1 MAIADDIQKEL
12 KNIFKDKLDLS
23 KFYEKYSSSG
33 SEDRQV
39 DPFDYS
45 NSTMVVKQSN
55 SRIKFIP
62 RIKSKQERN
71 HLANA
76 TKDWVEENKNLL
88 RDAITQYLPI
98 GVMYEI
104 KIDIGVKTGSGSQT
118 VEFALVPQGK
128 KNAVFSF
135 WWQGK
140 GLSNGAAGKRSDPHE
155 LMTACLILNQERV
168 SLAKIN
174 GLQDEQRQK
183 YMKELVDKLAATA
196 SKVEGSAG
204 LDGFYCDK
212 EKNEPDLV
220 NLAKAISISNYVINQ
235 IGRNAK
241 VQTVWQTGT
250 KWAQEIK
257 KFNVGP
263 ETMKNYNSSDII
275 VKFELKG
282 TTHYWGL
289 SLKKRGINEVEPT
302 LLNKPLL
309 GKTGFITESIPSGEG
324 NKIEAAKKKFFTKAI
339 QIKLKGDVYK
349 NKIDINDRT
358 PLKTILKVATEL
370 FSDKEKGDMLR
381 GYGEYSKN
389 PNIYF
394 KEIDRVFL
402 ENFDNNEEFFKK
414 FLDTIFK
421 IDLTSYL
428 KGTNFHFSL
437 ITGEGDYKSG
447 KLMQVKA
454 PLEKEG
460 RLTTEIFREMFG
472 DKPKSSK
479 KYILEKPSNRKQ
491 AFESGSTAAKLFYI
505 MKIEDVHIV
514 DLEVRYKG
522 AMTSEPQF
530 QIFMSTRPNNFSQLY
545 KKLSKKKK
553 FGEERWV

>member
-12 KNIFKDKLDLS
+12 KNIFQGELDL
-23 KFYEKYSSSG
+23 KRFYERYSSAG
-33 SEDRQV
+33 GEDRQI
-39 DPFDYS
+39 DPFDYD
-45 NSTMVVKQSN
+45 NSIMVVKASN

-71 HLANA
+71 HLANS
-76 TKDWVEENKNLL
+76 TKEWVETNKNLL
-88 RDAITQYLPI
+88 RDAVTPYLPG

-118 VEFALVPQGK
+118 VEFALVAEGK
-128 KNAVFSF
+128 KNAAFSF

-140 GLSNGAAGKRSDPHE
+140 GLSNGSVGKRSDPHE

-168 SLAKIN
+168 SLAKVN
-174 GLQDEQRQK
+174 GMKDEARQK
-183 YMKELVDKLAATA
+183 YLKDLVDKLQTTA
-196 SKVEGSAG
+196 SKVQGAAG

-235 IGRNAK
+235 IGRNSK
-241 VQTVWQTGT
+241 VKAVWQTGT

-263 ETMKNYNSSDII
+263 ETMKNYNSADII
-275 VKFELKG
+275 VKFELNK
-282 TTHYWGL
+282 TIHYWGL
-289 SLKKRGINEVEPT
+289 SLKKRGIAEVEPT

-309 GKTGFITESIPSGEG
+309 GKTGFITKSIPKDEET
-324 NKIEAAKKKFFTKAI
+324 KIESAKKKFFTKAI
-339 QIKLKGDVYK
+339 QIKLKGGVYK
-349 NKIDINDRT
+349 NNITINEKT
-358 PLKTILKVATEL
+358 PLRTILKVATEL
-370 FSDKEKGDMLR
+370 FNDKEKSEMLR
-381 GYGEYSKN
+381 GSGEYSKN

-402 ENFDNNEEFFKK
+402 ENFDNNEKFFKE

-437 ITGEGDYKSG
+437 ITGEGDYKAG

-472 DKPKSSK
+472 DKPKSQK
-479 KYILEKPSNRKQ
+479 KYALEKPNDKKQ
-491 AFESGSTAAKLFYI
+491 AFERGSTAAKLFYI

-530 QIFMSTRPNNFSQLY
+530 QVFMSTRPNNFSQLY
-545 KKLSKKKK
+545 KKLAKKKK

>member
-1 MAIADDIQKEL
+1 MAIADEVQKEL
-12 KNIFKDKLDLS
+12 KNIFKEKLDLK
-23 KFYEKYSSSG
+23 KFYEKYSSG
-33 SEDRQV
+33 GDEDRQI
-39 DPFDYS
+39 DPFDYA

-88 RDAITQYLPI
+88 RDAITPHLPS

-104 KIDIGVKTGSGSQT
+104 KIDIGLKTGSGSQT
-118 VEFALVPQGK
+118 VEFALVPEGK
-128 KNAVFSF
+128 KNAAFSF

-140 GLSNGAAGKRSDPHE
+140 GLSNGVAGKRSDPHE

-174 GLQDEQRQK
+174 GMQDEARQK
-183 YMKELVDKLAATA
+183 YMKDLVDKLASTA

-220 NLAKAISISNYVINQ
+220 NLAKAISISNYIINQ

-241 VQTVWQTGT
+241 VETVWQTGT
-250 KWAQEIK
+250 RWAQEIK

-263 ETMKNYNSSDII
+263 ETIKNYNSSDII
-275 VKFELKG
+275 VKFNLKG

-309 GKTGFITESIPSGEG
+309 GKTGFITKSIPKDEE

-339 QIKLKGDVYK
+339 QIKLRGDVYK
-349 NKIDINDRT
+349 NNIKIDDKT
-358 PLKTILKVATEL
+358 PLKTVLKVATEL

-402 ENFDNNEEFFKK
+402 QNFDNNEKFFKE

-428 KGTNFHFSL
+428 EGTNFHFSL

-447 KLMQVKA
+447 KLMQVKS

-479 KYILEKPSNRKQ
+479 KYALEKPSDKKQ
-491 AFESGSTAAKLFYI
+491 AFEPGSTAAKLFYT
-505 MKIEDVHIV
+505 MKIEDVHVV

-530 QIFMSTRPNNFSQLY
+530 QIFMSTRANNFSQLY

>member
-1 MAIADDIQKEL
+1 MAIADEVQKEL
-12 KNIFKDKLDLS
+12 KNIFQGKLDLK

-33 SEDRQV
+33 GEDRQV
-39 DPFDYS
+39 DPFDYT

-76 TKDWVEENKNLL
+76 TKEWVEENKNLL
-88 RDAITQYLPI
+88 RDAITPYLP
-98 GVMYEI
+98 GGMMYEI

-128 KNAVFSF
+128 KNATFSF

-140 GLSNGAAGKRSDPHE
+140 GLSNGAAGKRTDPHE
-155 LMTACLILNQERV
+155 LMTACLILNQERI
-168 SLAKIN
+168 SLAKVN
-174 GLQDEQRQK
+174 GMKDEARQA
-183 YMKELVDKLAATA
+183 YLKEVVDKLASTA

-257 KFNVGP
+257 RFNVGP

-275 VKFELKG
+275 VKFDLKG

-309 GKTGFITESIPSGEG
+309 GKTGFISKSIPPAEE
-324 NKIEAAKKKFFTKAI
+324 NKIQVAKKKFFTKAI
-339 QIKLKGDVYK
+339 QIKLRGDVYK
-349 NKIDINDRT
+349 NNIKIDDNT
-358 PLKTILKVATEL
+358 PIKTILKVATEL

-402 ENFDNNEEFFKK
+402 EKFDNNEKFFKE

-447 KLMQVKA
+447 KLLQVKA

-460 RLTTEIFREMFG
+460 RLTTEIFTEMFG
-472 DKPKSSK
+472 SKPKSSK
-479 KYILEKPSNRKQ
+479 KYVLEKPSDKKQ
-491 AFESGSTAAKLFYI
+491 AFEPGSTAAKLFYI

-553 FGEERWV
+553 FGEERWG